1 MNYSFGILWNFSRDF
16 NYIMTNKEKPVFGTT
31 EWAASN
37 VNYLKGCSNDCKYCF
52 SKEMAIRFKR
62 KTPENW
68 KEEEIN
74 WEAYNK
80 NVKQREGYIMFPST
94 HDITPKHL
102 DLAIDFL
109 KRLLGNGNKVLI
121 VSKPSF
127 ECIKRICDS
136 FADFKDQILFR
147 FTIGS
152 TNNKTLKFWE
162 PNAPDYNERK
172 KALVYAFEAGYQTSI
187 SCEPM
192 LDNRIDKVIDDL
204 SQYVTDAIWLG
215 KMNFAIRR
223 LRTNGHLDAE
233 NQAAAEQLLEWQNDA
248 AIKQLYNKYKDN
260 PQIKW
265 KESIKKVVGLE
276 VSTIK
281 GEDK

>member
-1 MNYSFGILWNFSRDF
+1 
-16 NYIMTNKEKPVFGTT
+16 MTNKEKPVFGTT

-94 HDITPKHL
+94 HDITPQQL

-136 FADFKDQILFR
+136 FADYKNQILFR

>member
-1 MNYSFGILWNFSRDF
+1 
-16 NYIMTNKEKPVFGTT
+16 MTNINKPVFGTT

-37 VNYLKGCSNDCKYCF
+37 VNYLKGCSNDCKYCY

-62 KTPENW
+62 NTPDSWKNEEVNW
-68 KEEEIN
+68 
-74 WEAYNK
+74 ATYNK
-80 NVKQREGYIMFPST
+80 SVRKREGYVMFPST
-94 HDITPKHL
+94 HDITPEHL
-102 DLAIDFL
+102 DLAIDYL
-109 KRLLGNGNKVLI
+109 KRLLNNGNKVLI
-121 VSKPSF
+121 VSKPSYL
-127 ECIKRICDS
+127 CIKQICDF
-136 FADFKDQILFR
+136 FADYKESILFR

-152 TNNKTLKFWE
+152 ISSKTLKFWE
-162 PNAPDYNERK
+162 PNAPDYKERK
-172 KALVYAFEAGYQTSI
+172 KALIYAFEAGYKTSL

-192 LDNRIDKVIDDL
+192 LDNRIDNVIEDL

-233 NQAAAEQLLEWQNDA
+233 NQAAVEQLLVWQNDE
-248 AIKQLYNKYKDN
+248 AIKKLYNRYKNN

>member
-1 MNYSFGILWNFSRDF
+1 
-16 NYIMTNKEKPVFGTT
+16 MTNKEKPVFGTT

-74 WEAYNK
+74 WEAFNR

-102 DLAIDFL
+102 DLTLDFL
-109 KRLLGNGNKVLI
+109 SRLLGNGNKVLI

-127 ECIKRICDS
+127 ECIKRICDT
-136 FADFKDQILFR
+136 FTEYRDHILFR

-152 TNNKTLKFWE
+152 TINKTLK
-162 PNAPDYNERK
+162 YCV
-172 KALVYAFEAGYQTSI
+172 VY
-187 SCEPM
+187 
-192 LDNRIDKVIDDL
+192 
-204 SQYVTDAIWLG
+204 
-215 KMNFAIRR
+215 
-223 LRTNGHLDAE
+223 
-233 NQAAAEQLLEWQNDA
+233 
-248 AIKQLYNKYKDN
+248 
-260 PQIKW
+260 
-265 KESIKKVVGLE
+265 
-276 VSTIK
+276 
-281 GEDK
+281 

>member
-1 MNYSFGILWNFSRDF
+1 
-16 NYIMTNKEKPVFGTT
+16 MTNKEKPVFGTT

-37 VNYLKGCSNDCKYCF
+37 LNYLKGCSNDCKYCF
-52 SKEMAIRFKR
+52 SKEMSIRFKR
-62 KTPENW
+62 KTPDNW
-68 KEEEIN
+68 KEEEVN
-74 WEAYNK
+74 WGAYNK
-80 NVKQREGYIMFPST
+80 NIRYREGYIMFPST
-94 HDITPKHL
+94 HDITPEHL
-102 DLAIDFL
+102 DLAIEYL
-109 KRLLGNGNKVLI
+109 KRMLGVGNKVLI

-127 ECIKRICDS
+127 PCVKNICDT
-136 FADFKDQILFR
+136 FAEYKEQILFR

-152 TNNKTLKFWE
+152 KNSNTLKFWE

-172 KALVYAFEAGYQTSI
+172 QALIYACEAGYQTSI

-192 LDNRIDKVIDDL
+192 LDSKIDKVIDDL

-223 LRTNGHLDAE
+223 LRTNGQLNDE
-233 NQAAAEQLLEWQNDA
+233 TRAAAEQLLEWQSDE
-248 AIKQLYNKYKDN
+248 AIKKLYNRYKDN
-260 PQIKW
+260 PKIKW
-265 KESIKKVVGLE
+265 KESIKKVVGIE

>member
-1 MNYSFGILWNFSRDF
+1 
-16 NYIMTNKEKPVFGTT
+16 MTNKEKPVFGTT

-37 VNYLKGCSNDCKYCF
+37 LNYLKGCSNDCKYCF
-52 SKEMAIRFKR
+52 SKEMSIRFKR
-62 KTPENW
+62 KTPDNW
-68 KEEEIN
+68 KEEEVN

-80 NVKQREGYIMFPST
+80 NIRNREGYIMFPST
-94 HDITPKHL
+94 HDITPEQL
-102 DLAIDFL
+102 DLAIDYL
-109 KRLLGNGNKVLI
+109 KRLLGAGNKVLI

-127 ECIKRICDS
+127 TCIKKICDT
-136 FADFKDQILFR
+136 FTEYKEQILFR

-152 TNNKTLKFWE
+152 KNSNTLNFWE

-172 KALVYAFEAGYQTSI
+172 KALVYAFEVGYQTSI

-192 LDNRIDKVIDDL
+192 LDNKIDKVIEDL
-204 SQYVTDAIWLG
+204 SQFVTDAIWLG

-223 LRTNGHLDAE
+223 LRTNGQLNDE
-233 NQAAAEQLLEWQNDA
+233 TRAAAEQLLEWQSDKN
-248 AIKQLYNKYKDN
+248 ITSLYNRYKDN

-265 KESIKKVVGLE
+265 KESIKKVVGIE

>member
-1 MNYSFGILWNFSRDF
+1 
-16 NYIMTNKEKPVFGTT
+16 MTNKDKPVFGTT

-37 VNYLKGCSNDCKYCF
+37 LNYLKGCSNDCKYCF

-62 KTPENW
+62 KVPDNW
-68 KEEEIN
+68 KEEEVN
-74 WEAYNK
+74 WEAYHK
-80 NVKQREGYIMFPST
+80 NIRYHEGYIMFPST
-94 HDITPKHL
+94 HDITPEHI
-102 DLAIDFL
+102 DLTIDFL
-109 KRLLGNGNKVLI
+109 KRLLCAGNMALI
-121 VSKPSF
+121 VSKPSYP
-127 ECIKRICDS
+127 CIKQICDT
-136 FADFKDQILFR
+136 FTEYKDQILFR

-152 TNNKTLKFWE
+152 SSSKILRFWE

-172 KALVYAFEAGYQTSI
+172 QALVYAFESGYQTSI

-192 LDNRIDKVIDDL
+192 LDNKIDNVIDDL

-223 LRTNGHLDAE
+223 LRTNGQLNDE
-233 NQAAAEQLLEWQNDA
+233 TRVAAEQLLEWQSDE
-248 AIKQLYNKYKDN
+248 IVKKLYNRYKDN
-260 PQIKW
+260 PIIKW
-265 KESIKKVVGLE
+265 KESIKKVVGIE

>member
-1 MNYSFGILWNFSRDF
+1 MKYK
-16 NYIMTNKEKPVFGTT
+16 YKPVFGTT

-37 VNYLKGCSNDCKYCF
+37 VNFIKGCSNDCKYCF

-62 KTPENW
+62 KTPDNW

-74 WEAYNK
+74 WVAYKK

-94 HDITPKHL
+94 HDITSKHL
-102 DLAIDFL
+102 DLTIDFL
-109 KRLLGNGNKVLI
+109 KRLLINGNKVLI

-127 ECIKRICDS
+127 ECIKRICDT
-136 FADFKDQILFR
+136 FTEYKGYILFR

-152 TNNKTLKFWE
+152 VNDQTLKFWE
-162 PNAPDYNERK
+162 PNAPDYKERK
-172 KALVYAFEAGYQTSI
+172 QALIYAFEAGYQTSI

-192 LDNRIDKVIDDL
+192 LDNKIEKVIEDL

-233 NQAAAEQLLEWQNDA
+233 YLLAAEQLLEWQNDA
-248 AIKQLYNKYKDN
+248 AIKNLYNKYKDN

-276 VSTIK
+276 VSTVK
-281 GEDK
+281 GEDR

>member
-1 MNYSFGILWNFSRDF
+1 
-16 NYIMTNKEKPVFGTT
+16 MTDKYKPVFGTT

-37 VNYLKGCSNDCKYCF
+37 VNIIKGCSNDCKYCF
-52 SKEMAIRFKR
+52 SKEMSIRFKR

-68 KEEEIN
+68 KEEEVN
-74 WEAYNK
+74 WEVYNK
-80 NVKQREGYIMFPST
+80 TPRYREGYIMFPST
-94 HDITPKHL
+94 HDITPEHL
-102 DLAIDFL
+102 DLATDYL
-109 KRLLGNGNKVLI
+109 KRLLGAGNKVLI

-127 ECIKRICDS
+127 ECIKQICDTFS
-136 FADFKDQILFR
+136 DYKERILFR

-152 TNNKTLKFWE
+152 TSNKTLKFWE
-162 PNAPDYNERK
+162 PDAPDYEERK
-172 KALVYAFEAGYQTSI
+172 KALIYAYEAGYQTSI

-192 LDNRIDKVIDDL
+192 LDNKINKVIDDL
-204 SQYVTDAIWLG
+204 KEYVTDAIWLG

-223 LRTNGHLDAE
+223 LRTNGQLNAE
-233 NQAAAEQLLEWQNDA
+233 TLAAAEQLLEWQSDE
-248 AIKQLYNKYKDN
+248 AIKKLYKKYKDN

-265 KESIKKVVGLE
+265 KESIKKVVGIE

>member
-1 MNYSFGILWNFSRDF
+1 
-16 NYIMTNKEKPVFGTT
+16 MTAKCKPVFGTA

-80 NVKQREGYIMFPST
+80 NVKQREGCIMFPST
-94 HDITPKHL
+94 HDITPQHL
-102 DLAIDFL
+102 DMAIDFL
-109 KRLLGNGNKVLI
+109 RRLLGNGNKVLI

-127 ECIKRICDS
+127 ECIKRICDTFS
-136 FADFKDQILFR
+136 EYKEYILFR
-147 FTIGS
+147 FTIS
-152 TNNKTLKFWE
+152 SISNQTLKFWE
-162 PNAPDYNERK
+162 PNAPDYEERK
-172 KALVYAFEAGYQTSI
+172 LALIYAFEAGYQTSV

-192 LDNRIDKVIDDL
+192 LDNKIDNVIEDL
-204 SQYVTDAIWLG
+204 SQYVTDAFWLG

-233 NQAAAEQLLEWQNDA
+233 NLAVAEQLLAWQSDV
-248 AIKQLYNKYKDN
+248 AIKKLYNKYKDN

>member
-1 MNYSFGILWNFSRDF
+1 MS
-16 NYIMTNKEKPVFGTT
+16 
-31 EWAASN
+31 
-37 VNYLKGCSNDCKYCF
+37 
-52 SKEMAIRFKR
+52 IRFKR
-62 KTPENW
+62 KTPDNW
-68 KEEEIN
+68 KEEEVN

-80 NVKQREGYIMFPST
+80 SIRNREGYIMFPST

-102 DLAIDFL
+102 DLAIDYL
-109 KRLLGNGNKVLI
+109 KRLLGAGNKVLI

-127 ECIKRICDS
+127 TCIKKICDT
-136 FADFKDQILFR
+136 FTEYKEQILFR

-152 TNNKTLKFWE
+152 KNSNTLNFWE

-172 KALVYAFEAGYQTSI
+172 KALVYAFEVGYQTSI

-192 LDNRIDKVIDDL
+192 LDNKIDKVIEDL

-223 LRTNGHLDAE
+223 LRTNGQLNDKTR
-233 NQAAAEQLLEWQNDA
+233 AAAEQLLEWQSDKNITA
-248 AIKQLYNKYKDN
+248 LYNRYKDN

-265 KESIKKVVGLE
+265 KESIKKVVGIE

>member
-1 MNYSFGILWNFSRDF
+1 
-16 NYIMTNKEKPVFGTT
+16 MTSKEKPVFGTT

-37 VNYLKGCSNDCKYCF
+37 VNYLKGCSNDCKYCY

-62 KTPENW
+62 KTPDTW
-68 KEEEIN
+68 KNEEIN
-74 WEAYNK
+74 RASYNNNIK
-80 NVKQREGYIMFPST
+80 YREGYIMFPST
-94 HDITPKHL
+94 HDITPEHL
-102 DLAIDFL
+102 NLAIDYL
-109 KRLLGNGNKVLI
+109 KRLLNNGNKVLI
-121 VSKPSF
+121 VSKPSYI
-127 ECIKRICDS
+127 CIKQICDT
-136 FADFKDQILFR
+136 FTDYKDNILFR

-152 TNNKTLKFWE
+152 TSKKTLKFWE
-162 PNAPDYNERK
+162 PNAPDYEERK
-172 KALVYAFEAGYQTSI
+172 QAVIYAYEAGYQTSL

-204 SQYVTDAIWLG
+204 SAYVTDAIWLG

-233 NQAAAEQLLEWQNDA
+233 NQAAAEQLLEWQSDSS
-248 AIKQLYNKYKDN
+248 IKKLYKKYKDN

-281 GEDK
+281 GEDR

>member
-1 MNYSFGILWNFSRDF
+1 MA
-16 NYIMTNKEKPVFGTT
+16 NKEKPVFGTT

-62 KTPENW
+62 KTPDNW

-102 DLAIDFL
+102 DMAIDFL
-109 KRLLGNGNKVLI
+109 SRLLSNEIKVLI

-127 ECIKRICDS
+127 ECIKQICDT
-136 FADFKDQILFR
+136 FTEYKEHILFR

-152 TNNKTLKFWE
+152 TSNKTLKFWE
-162 PNAPDYNERK
+162 PNAPNYKERK
-172 KALVYAFEAGYQTSI
+172 KALIYAFEAGYQTSI

-192 LDNRIDKVIDDL
+192 LDNKIGKVIDDL

-223 LRTNGHLDAE
+223 LRTNGHWDAE
-233 NQAAAEQLLEWQNDA
+233 NQAATEQLLEWQSDD
-248 AIKQLYNKYKDN
+248 AIKNLYETYKNN

-265 KESIKKVVGLE
+265 KESIKKVVGIE
-276 VSTIK
+276 ISTIK
-281 GEDK
+281 GEDR

>member
-1 MNYSFGILWNFSRDF
+1 M
-16 NYIMTNKEKPVFGTT
+16 NKEKPVFGTT

-37 VNYLKGCSNDCKYCF
+37 MNYLKGCSNDCKYCY

-62 KTPENW
+62 KTPETWKNEEVNW
-68 KEEEIN
+68 M
-74 WEAYNK
+74 AYKK
-80 NVKQREGYIMFPST
+80 NVRYREGVIMFPST
-94 HDITPKHL
+94 HDITPEHL
-102 DLAIDFL
+102 DLAIDYL
-109 KRLLGNGNKVLI
+109 KRMLGNGNKILV

-127 ECIKRICDS
+127 QCIKRICDS
-136 FADFKDQILFR
+136 FREYKESIVFR

-152 TNNKTLKFWE
+152 TSSKTLVFWE
-162 PNAPDYNERK
+162 PNAPDYKERK
-172 KALVYAFEAGYQTSI
+172 KALVYAFNMGFQTSL

-192 LDNRIDKVIDDL
+192 LDNKIDKVIDDL
-204 SQYVTDAIWLG
+204 SHYVTDAIWLG

-223 LRTNGHLDAE
+223 LRTNGHLDEE
-233 NQAAAEQLLEWQNDA
+233 NLAAAKQLLEWQNDS

-276 VSTIK
+276 VSTVK
-281 GEDK
+281 GEDR